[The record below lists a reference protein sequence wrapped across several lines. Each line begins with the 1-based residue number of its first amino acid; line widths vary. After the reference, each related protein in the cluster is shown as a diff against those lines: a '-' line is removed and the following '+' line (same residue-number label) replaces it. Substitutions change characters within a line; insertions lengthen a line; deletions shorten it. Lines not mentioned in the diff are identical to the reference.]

1 METEFRFEG
10 EKFMLNTNVGDGTID
25 PEVRLCPQQVLV
37 FNLIGNLTSK
47 NSDLRYE
54 TKDVNIVDIDSKK
67 PRVTFLDK
75 DGNQCEISC
84 EFVAGCDGY
93 SGISKKVI
101 PEGVLKK
108 YTYDYGITWLNLF
121 VDLPPKILMSMGPKG
136 LVAQFPRQNKSRI
149 YLQCQPTD
157 KLEEW
162 TDERI
167 WKEIKERMY
176 EPDLE
181 ETSILERSLFPL
193 RSAVFEPMR
202 YNNLFLVGDAAH
214 IISPVAGKGMNLA
227 LYDAD
232 ILATAIKSFYE
243 NNDETELNAYSD
255 TCLKRTW
262 NYQEFSSS
270 YVDMLH
276 DSSEM
281 LGKSLYRGKLSKAKL
296 KRLTELGSASKLY
309 SEMMAGVE

>member
-67 PRVTFLDK
+67 PRVAFLDK
-75 DGNQCEISC
+75 NGNQCEISC

-108 YTYDYGITWLNLF
+108 YTHDYGITWLNLF
-121 VDLPPKILMSMGPKG
+121 VDLPPKILISMGPKG

-232 ILATAIKSFYE
+232 ILATAINLFTKI
-243 NNDETELNAYSD
+243 
-255 TCLKRTW
+255 
-262 NYQEFSSS
+262 
-270 YVDMLH
+270 
-276 DSSEM
+276 
-281 LGKSLYRGKLSKAKL
+281 
-296 KRLTELGSASKLY
+296 
-309 SEMMAGVE
+309 MMKQN